1 MPYSLIILIKC
12 FCYFSPDLLERC
24 QVVLSDGE
32 FVKDSP
38 TNLTD
43 IIISD
48 DDGGDDDDDK
58 KSFNSDAT
66 IVLEYDYLYL
76 YKIFCVNPNFS
87 IIK

>member
-48 DDGGDDDDDK
+48 DDGGDDDK